1 MPFFTFG
8 LSLLELKR
16 YDMDRVR
23 FGIIGVG
30 NIGSVHARYLLA
42 GQVNEAR
49 LCAVC
54 DNDLTRHDAIRALVG
69 EQVGLFSDARD
80 MLESGLI
87 DAVII
92 ATPHYAHPELSMLAM
107 RHGIHTL
114 CEKPAGVYTAQ
125 VREMN
130 QCAAECDVVFGIMYN
145 QRPNPLYQKVKD
157 LIDSGELGE
166 IRRSTWIITNWY
178 RSQSYYNSG
187 GWRATWK
194 GEGGGVL
201 LNQDPHQLDLWQW
214 LVGMPV
220 RVRAFCQFG
229 QRRQIEVEDTVTAYA
244 EYANGAT
251 GVFITTVAETP
262 GTNRLEIAGDRG
274 KVVVE
279 DGKLRYWRL
288 RESETEFNA
297 RWQNG
302 FGEPECWEVHIPTP
316 PECSDHHVITTNFC
330 AAVLR
335 GEPLI
340 APGVEG
346 IRGLML
352 SNAMHLSTWTDAWVT
367 LPIDEKH
374 YLECLQARIAQSVD
388 KNVTSRT
395 LDASGTW

>member
-1 MPFFTFG
+1 
-8 LSLLELKR
+8 
-16 YDMDRVR
+16 MDKVR

-30 NIGSVHARYLLA
+30 NIGTLHARYLMA
-42 GQVNEAR
+42 GTVKEAC
-49 LCAVC
+49 LTAVC
-54 DNDLTRHDAIRALVG
+54 DNDLSKHPAIRQLVG
-69 EQVGLFSDARD
+69 DGITLFDDAET
-80 MLESGLI
+80 MLKSGLI
-87 DAVII
+87 DAVIVS
-92 ATPHYAHPELSMLAM
+92 TPHYDHPGLSMMAM

-130 QCAAECDVVFGIMYN
+130 EYARGCNVVFGMMFN

-166 IRRSTWIITNWY
+166 LRRSNWIITNWY

-220 RVRAFCQFG
+220 RMRAFCQFG
-229 QRRQIEVEDTVTAYA
+229 KHRDIEVENDVTAYA

-251 GVFITTVAETP
+251 GVFITTTAEAP
-262 GTNRLEIAGDRG
+262 GTNRLEITGDRG

-279 DGKLRYWRL
+279 EGRLRFWRL
-288 RESETEFNA
+288 RESEPEFNA

-302 FGEPECWEVHIPTP
+302 FGEPECWEVVIPPP
-316 PECSDHHVITTNFC
+316 PESSEHHVVTANFC
-330 AAVLR
+330 DAVLH
-335 GEPLI
+335 GKPLI
-340 APGVEG
+340 APGTDG
-346 IRGLML
+346 IRGLTL
-352 SNAMHLSTWTDAWVT
+352 SNAMHLSTWTDDWVN
-367 LPIDEKH
+367 LPFDEALFKK
-374 YLECLQARIAQSVD
+374 LLDERIATSVE
-388 KNVTSRT
+388 KQVESKT

>member
-1 MPFFTFG
+1 
-8 LSLLELKR
+8 
-16 YDMDRVR
+16 MDKVR

-30 NIGSVHARYLLA
+30 NIGTVHARYLLA
-42 GQVNEAR
+42 GTVKEAC
-49 LCAVC
+49 LTAVC
-54 DNDLTRHDAIRALVG
+54 DNNPDKHPAIRQLVG
-69 EQVGLFSDARD
+69 DEVAMFSDAEA
-80 MLESGLI
+80 MLKSGLI
-87 DAVII
+87 DAVIV
-92 ATPHYAHPELSMLAM
+92 ATPHYDHPGLSMLAM
-107 RHGIHTL
+107 RNGIHTL

-130 QCAAECDVVFGIMYN
+130 EFARGCNVVFGMMFN

-166 IRRSTWIITNWY
+166 LRRSNWIITNWY

-220 RVRAFCQFG
+220 RMRAFCQFG
-229 QRRQIEVEDTVTAYA
+229 KHRQIEVENEVTAYA

-251 GVFITTVAETP
+251 GVFITTTAEAP

-279 DGKLRYWRL
+279 DGKLRFWRL

-297 RWQNG
+297 RWENG
-302 FGEPECWEVHIPTP
+302 FGEPECWEVTIPVA
-316 PECSDHHVITTNFC
+316 PECSEHHVITANF
-330 AAVLR
+330 AAAGLH
-335 GEPLI
+335 GTPLL
-340 APGVEG
+340 APGTDG
-346 IRGLML
+346 IHGLTL
-352 SNAMHLSTWTDAWVT
+352 SNAMHLSTWTDDWVD
-367 LPIDEKH
+367 LPFDEALFKK
-374 YLECLQARIAQSVD
+374 LLDERIASSID
-388 KNVTSRT
+388 KQVESKT

>member
-1 MPFFTFG
+1 
-8 LSLLELKR
+8 
-16 YDMDRVR
+16 MDKVR

-30 NIGSVHARYLLA
+30 NIGTVHARYLLA
-42 GQVNEAR
+42 GTVKEAC
-49 LCAVC
+49 LTAVC
-54 DNDLTRHDAIRALVG
+54 DNNPDKHPAIRQLVG
-69 EQVGLFSDARD
+69 DEVAMFSDAEA
-80 MLESGLI
+80 MLKSGLI
-87 DAVII
+87 DAVIV
-92 ATPHYAHPELSMLAM
+92 ATPHYDHPGLSMLAM
-107 RHGIHTL
+107 RNGIHTL

-130 QCAAECDVVFGIMYN
+130 EFARGCNVVFGMMFN

-166 IRRSTWIITNWY
+166 LRRSNWIITNWY

-220 RVRAFCQFG
+220 RMRAFCQFG
-229 QRRQIEVEDTVTAYA
+229 KHRQIEVENEVTAYA

-251 GVFITTVAETP
+251 GVFITTTAEAP

-279 DGKLRYWRL
+279 DGKLRFWRL

-297 RWQNG
+297 HWENG
-302 FGEPECWEVHIPTP
+302 FGEPECWEVTIPVA
-316 PECSDHHVITTNFC
+316 PECSEHHVITANFA
-330 AAVLR
+330 AAVLH
-335 GEPLI
+335 GTPLL
-340 APGVEG
+340 APGTDG
-346 IRGLML
+346 IHGLTL
-352 SNAMHLSTWTDAWVT
+352 SNAMHLSTWTDDWVD
-367 LPIDEKH
+367 LPFDEALFKK
-374 YLECLQARIAQSVD
+374 LLDERIASSID
-388 KNVTSRT
+388 KQVESKT

>member
-1 MPFFTFG
+1 
-8 LSLLELKR
+8 
-16 YDMDRVR
+16 MDKVR

-30 NIGSVHARYLLA
+30 NIGTVHARYLLA
-42 GQVNEAR
+42 GTVKEAC
-49 LCAVC
+49 LTAVC
-54 DNDLTRHDAIRALVG
+54 DNNLSKHPAIRELVG
-69 EQVGLFSDARD
+69 EAVTLFSDAET
-80 MLESGLI
+80 MLKSGLI
-87 DAVII
+87 DAVIV
-92 ATPHYAHPELSMLAM
+92 ATPHYDHPGLSMLAM
-107 RHGIHTL
+107 RNGIHTL

-130 QCAAECDVVFGIMYN
+130 EFARGCKVVFGMMFN

-166 IRRSTWIITNWY
+166 LRRSNWIITNWY

-220 RVRAFCQFG
+220 RMRAFCQFG
-229 QRRQIEVEDTVTAYA
+229 KHRDIEVENEVTAYA

-251 GVFITTVAETP
+251 GVFITTTAEAP

-279 DGKLRYWRL
+279 DGKLRFWRL

-297 RWQNG
+297 RWENG
-302 FGEPECWEVHIPTP
+302 FGEPECWEVTIPVA
-316 PECSDHHVITTNFC
+316 PECSDHHVITANFA
-330 AAVLR
+330 AAVLH
-335 GEPLI
+335 GKPLI
-340 APGVEG
+340 APGTDG
-346 IRGLML
+346 IHGLTL
-352 SNAMHLSTWTDAWVT
+352 SNAMHLSTWTDDWVD
-367 LPIDEKH
+367 LPFDEARFKQ
-374 YLECLQARIAQSVD
+374 LLDERIASSVD
-388 KNVTSRT
+388 KQVESKT

>member
-1 MPFFTFG
+1 
-8 LSLLELKR
+8 
-16 YDMDRVR
+16 MDKVR

-30 NIGSVHARYLLA
+30 NIGTVHARYLLA
-42 GQVNEAR
+42 GTVKEAC
-49 LCAVC
+49 LTAVC
-54 DNDLTRHDAIRALVG
+54 DNNLSKHPAIRTLVG
-69 EQVGLFSDARD
+69 EDVTLFSDAEA
-80 MLESGLI
+80 MLKSGLI
-87 DAVII
+87 DAVIVS
-92 ATPHYAHPELSMLAM
+92 TPHYDHPGLSMLAM
-107 RHGIHTL
+107 RNGIHTL

-130 QCAAECDVVFGIMYN
+130 EFARGCNVVFGMMFN

-166 IRRSTWIITNWY
+166 LRRSNWIITNWY

-220 RVRAFCQFG
+220 RMRAFCQFG
-229 QRRQIEVEDTVTAYA
+229 KHRDIEVENEVTAYA

-251 GVFITTVAETP
+251 GVFITTTAEAP

-279 DGKLRYWRL
+279 DGKLRFWRL
-288 RESETEFNA
+288 RESETTFNA
-297 RWQNG
+297 RWENG
-302 FGEPECWEVHIPTP
+302 FGEPECREVTIPVA
-316 PECSDHHVITTNFC
+316 PECSDHHVITANFA
-330 AAVLR
+330 AAVLH
-335 GEPLI
+335 GTPLL
-340 APGVEG
+340 APGTDG
-346 IRGLML
+346 IHGLTL
-352 SNAMHLSTWTDAWVT
+352 SNAMHLSTWTDGWVD
-367 LPIDEKH
+367 LPFDEARFKQ
-374 YLECLQARIAQSVD
+374 LLDERIAGSVD
-388 KNVTSRT
+388 KQVESKT

>member
-1 MPFFTFG
+1 
-8 LSLLELKR
+8 
-16 YDMDRVR
+16 MDKVR

-30 NIGSVHARYLLA
+30 NIGTVHARYLLA
-42 GQVNEAR
+42 GTVKEAC
-49 LCAVC
+49 LTAVC
-54 DNDLTRHDAIRALVG
+54 DNNPDKHSAIRQLVG
-69 EQVGLFSDARD
+69 NDVALFSDAEE
-80 MLESGLI
+80 MLKSGLI
-87 DAVII
+87 DAVIVS
-92 ATPHYAHPELSMLAM
+92 TPHYDHPGLSMLAM

-130 QCAAECDVVFGIMYN
+130 EFARGCNVVFGMMFN

-157 LIDSGELGE
+157 LIDSGGLGE
-166 IRRSTWIITNWY
+166 LRRSNWIITNWY

-220 RVRAFCQFG
+220 RMRAFCQFG
-229 QRRQIEVEDTVTAYA
+229 KHRDIEVENEVTAYA
-244 EYANGAT
+244 EYTNGAT
-251 GVFITTVAETP
+251 GVFITTTAEAP

-279 DGKLRYWRL
+279 DGKLRFWRL

-297 RWQNG
+297 RWENG
-302 FGEPECWEVHIPTP
+302 FGEPECWEVTIPVA
-316 PECSDHHVITTNFC
+316 PECSDHHVITANFA
-330 AAVLR
+330 AAVLH
-335 GEPLI
+335 GTPLL
-340 APGVEG
+340 APGTEG
-346 IRGLML
+346 IHGLTL
-352 SNAMHLSTWTDAWVT
+352 SNAMHLSTWTDDWVD
-367 LPIDEKH
+367 LPFDEALFKK
-374 YLECLQARIAQSVD
+374 LLDERIATSID
-388 KNVTSRT
+388 KQVVSKT

>member
-1 MPFFTFG
+1 
-8 LSLLELKR
+8 
-16 YDMDRVR
+16 MDKVR

-30 NIGSVHARYLLA
+30 NIGTVHARYLLA
-42 GQVNEAR
+42 GTVKEAC
-49 LCAVC
+49 LTAVC
-54 DNDLTRHDAIRALVG
+54 DNNPDKHPAIRQLVG
-69 EQVGLFSDARD
+69 DEVAMFSDAEA
-80 MLESGLI
+80 MLKSGLI
-87 DAVII
+87 DAVIV
-92 ATPHYAHPELSMLAM
+92 ATPHYDHPGLSMLAM
-107 RHGIHTL
+107 RNGIHTL

-130 QCAAECDVVFGIMYN
+130 EFARGCNVVFGMMFN

-166 IRRSTWIITNWY
+166 LRRSNWIITNWY

-220 RVRAFCQFG
+220 RMRAFCQFG
-229 QRRQIEVEDTVTAYA
+229 KHRQIEVENEVTAYA

-251 GVFITTVAETP
+251 GVFITTTAEAP

-279 DGKLRYWRL
+279 DGKLRFWRL

-297 RWQNG
+297 RWENG
-302 FGEPECWEVHIPTP
+302 FGEPECWEVTIPVA
-316 PECSDHHVITTNFC
+316 PECSEHHVITANFA
-330 AAVLR
+330 AAVLH
-335 GEPLI
+335 GTPLL
-340 APGVEG
+340 APGTDG
-346 IRGLML
+346 IHGLTL
-352 SNAMHLSTWTDAWVT
+352 SNAMHLSTWTDDWVD
-367 LPIDEKH
+367 LPFDEALFKK
-374 YLECLQARIAQSVD
+374 LLDERIASSIGKQVES
-388 KNVTSRT
+388 KT

>member
-1 MPFFTFG
+1 M
-8 LSLLELKR
+8 EK
-16 YDMDRVR
+16 VR

-30 NIGSVHARYLLA
+30 NIGTVHARYLLA
-42 GQVNEAR
+42 GTVKEAC
-49 LCAVC
+49 LTAVC
-54 DNDLTRHDAIRALVG
+54 DNNPDKHSAIRQLVG
-69 EQVGLFSDARD
+69 DNVTLFSDAEA
-80 MLESGLI
+80 MLKSGLI
-87 DAVII
+87 DAVIV
-92 ATPHYAHPELSMLAM
+92 ATPHYDHPGLSMLAM

-130 QCAAECDVVFGIMYN
+130 EFARGCNVVFGMMFN

-166 IRRSTWIITNWY
+166 LRRSNWIITNWY

-220 RVRAFCQFG
+220 RMRAFCQFG
-229 QRRQIEVEDTVTAYA
+229 KHRDIEVENEVTAYA

-251 GVFITTVAETP
+251 GVFITTTAEAP

-279 DGKLRYWRL
+279 DGKLRFWRL

-297 RWQNG
+297 RWEKG
-302 FGEPECWEVHIPTP
+302 FGEPECWEVTIPVA
-316 PECSDHHVITTNFC
+316 PECSDHHVITANFA
-330 AAVLR
+330 AAVLH
-335 GEPLI
+335 GTPLL
-340 APGVEG
+340 APGADG
-346 IRGLML
+346 IHGLTL
-352 SNAMHLSTWTDAWVT
+352 SNAMHLSTWTDDWVD
-367 LPIDEKH
+367 LPFDEARFKS
-374 YLECLQARIAQSVD
+374 LLDERIARSVD
-388 KNVTSRT
+388 KQVESKT

>member
-1 MPFFTFG
+1 
-8 LSLLELKR
+8 
-16 YDMDRVR
+16 MDKVR

-30 NIGSVHARYLLA
+30 NIGTIHARYLLA
-42 GQVNEAR
+42 GTVKEAC
-49 LCAVC
+49 LTAVC
-54 DNDLTRHDAIRALVG
+54 DNNSDKHLAIRQLVG
-69 EQVGLFSDARD
+69 EKVAMFSDAEE
-80 MLESGLI
+80 MLKSGLI
-87 DAVII
+87 DAVIV
-92 ATPHYAHPELSMLAM
+92 ATPHYDHPGLSMLAM
-107 RHGIHTL
+107 RNGIHTL

-130 QCAAECDVVFGIMYN
+130 EFARGCNVVFGMMFN

-166 IRRSTWIITNWY
+166 LRRSNWIITNWY

-220 RVRAFCQFG
+220 RMRAFCQFG
-229 QRRQIEVEDTVTAYA
+229 KHRQIEVENEVTAYA

-251 GVFITTVAETP
+251 GVFITTTAEAP

-279 DGKLRYWRL
+279 DGKLRFWRL

-297 RWQNG
+297 RWENG
-302 FGEPECWEVHIPTP
+302 FGEPECWEVTIPVA
-316 PECSDHHVITTNFC
+316 PECSDHHVITANFA
-330 AAVLR
+330 AAVLH
-335 GEPLI
+335 GTPLL
-340 APGVEG
+340 APGTDG
-346 IRGLML
+346 IHGLTL
-352 SNAMHLSTWTDAWVT
+352 SNAMHLSTWTDDWVD
-367 LPIDEKH
+367 LPFDEALFKK
-374 YLECLQARIAQSVD
+374 LLDERIASSID
-388 KNVTSRT
+388 KQVESKT

>member
-1 MPFFTFG
+1 
-8 LSLLELKR
+8 
-16 YDMDRVR
+16 MDKVR

-30 NIGSVHARYLLA
+30 NIGTLHARYLMA
-42 GQVNEAR
+42 GTVKEAC
-49 LCAVC
+49 LTAVC
-54 DNDLTRHDAIRALVG
+54 DNDLNKHPAIRQLVG
-69 EQVGLFSDARD
+69 DGITLFDDAET
-80 MLESGLI
+80 MLKSGLI
-87 DAVII
+87 DAVIVS
-92 ATPHYAHPELSMLAM
+92 TPHYDHPGLSMMAM

-130 QCAAECDVVFGIMYN
+130 EYARGCNVVFGMMFN

-166 IRRSTWIITNWY
+166 LRRSNWIITNWY

-220 RVRAFCQFG
+220 RMRAFCQFG
-229 QRRQIEVEDTVTAYA
+229 KHRDIEVENDVTAYA

-251 GVFITTVAETP
+251 GVFITTTAEAP
-262 GTNRLEIAGDRG
+262 GTNRLEITGDRG

-279 DGKLRYWRL
+279 EGRLRFWRL
-288 RESETEFNA
+288 RESEPEFNA

-302 FGEPECWEVHIPTP
+302 FGEPECWEVIIPTP
-316 PECSDHHVITTNFC
+316 PESSEHHVVTANFC
-330 AAVLR
+330 DAVLH
-335 GEPLI
+335 GKPLI
-340 APGVEG
+340 APGTDG
-346 IRGLML
+346 IRGLTL
-352 SNAMHLSTWTDAWVT
+352 SNAMHLSTWTDDWVN
-367 LPIDEKH
+367 LPFDEALFKK
-374 YLECLQARIAQSVD
+374 LLDERIATSVE
-388 KNVTSRT
+388 KQVESKT

>member
-1 MPFFTFG
+1 
-8 LSLLELKR
+8 
-16 YDMDRVR
+16 MDKVR

-30 NIGSVHARYLLA
+30 NIGTVHARYLLA
-42 GQVNEAR
+42 GTVKEAC
-49 LCAVC
+49 LTAVC
-54 DNDLTRHDAIRALVG
+54 DNNLSKHPAIRELVG
-69 EQVGLFSDARD
+69 EAVTLFSDAET
-80 MLESGLI
+80 MLKSGLI
-87 DAVII
+87 DAVIVS
-92 ATPHYAHPELSMLAM
+92 TPHYDHPGLSMLAM
-107 RHGIHTL
+107 RNGIHTL

-130 QCAAECDVVFGIMYN
+130 EFARGCNVVFGMMFN

-166 IRRSTWIITNWY
+166 LRRSNWIITNWY

-220 RVRAFCQFG
+220 RMRAFCQFG
-229 QRRQIEVEDTVTAYA
+229 KHRDIKVENEVTAYA

-251 GVFITTVAETP
+251 GVFITTTAEAP

-279 DGKLRYWRL
+279 DGKLRFWRL

-297 RWQNG
+297 RWENG
-302 FGEPECWEVHIPTP
+302 FGEPECWEVTIPVA
-316 PECSDHHVITTNFC
+316 PESSEHHVITANFA
-330 AAVLR
+330 AAVLH
-335 GEPLI
+335 GTLLL
-340 APGVEG
+340 APGSDG
-346 IRGLML
+346 IHGLTL
-352 SNAMHLSTWTDAWVT
+352 SNAMHLSTWTDDWVNLPFDET
-367 LPIDEKH
+367 LFKKLLDE
-374 YLECLQARIAQSVD
+374 RIATSID
-388 KNVTSRT
+388 KQVESKT
-395 LDASGTW
+395 LDASGSW

>member
-1 MPFFTFG
+1 
-8 LSLLELKR
+8 
-16 YDMDRVR
+16 MDKVR

-30 NIGSVHARYLLA
+30 NIGTVHARYLLA
-42 GQVNEAR
+42 GTVKEAC
-49 LCAVC
+49 LTAVC
-54 DNDLTRHDAIRALVG
+54 DNNLSKHPAIRELVG
-69 EQVGLFSDARD
+69 EAVTLFSDAET
-80 MLESGLI
+80 MLKSGLI
-87 DAVII
+87 DAVIV
-92 ATPHYAHPELSMLAM
+92 ATPHYDHPGLSMLAM
-107 RHGIHTL
+107 RNGIHTL

-130 QCAAECDVVFGIMYN
+130 EFARGCNVVFGMMFN

-166 IRRSTWIITNWY
+166 LRRSNWIITNWY

-220 RVRAFCQFG
+220 RMRAFCQFG
-229 QRRQIEVEDTVTAYA
+229 KHRDIEVENEVTAYA

-251 GVFITTVAETP
+251 GVFITTTAEAP

-279 DGKLRYWRL
+279 DGKLRFWRL

-297 RWQNG
+297 RWENG
-302 FGEPECWEVHIPTP
+302 FGEPECWEVTIPVA
-316 PECSDHHVITTNFC
+316 PECSDHHVITANFA
-330 AAVLR
+330 AAVLH
-335 GEPLI
+335 GKPLI
-340 APGVEG
+340 APGTDG
-346 IRGLML
+346 IHGLTL
-352 SNAMHLSTWTDAWVT
+352 SNAMHLSTWTDDWVD
-367 LPIDEKH
+367 LPFDEARFKQ
-374 YLECLQARIAQSVD
+374 LLDERIASSVD
-388 KNVTSRT
+388 KQVESKT

>member
-1 MPFFTFG
+1 M
-8 LSLLELKR
+8 KK
-16 YDMDRVR
+16 VR

-30 NIGSVHARYLLA
+30 NIGTVHARYLLA
-42 GQVNEAR
+42 GKVEEAC
-49 LCAVC
+49 LTAVC
-54 DNDLTRHDAIRALVG
+54 DNNPDKHAAIRRLTG
-69 EQVGLFSDARD
+69 ESVALFSDARE

-87 DAVII
+87 DAVIV
-92 ATPHYAHPELSMLAM
+92 ATPHYDHPALSIMAM
-107 RHGIHTL
+107 RRGIHTL

-125 VREMN
+125 VEEMN
-130 QCAAECDVVFGIMYN
+130 ACARECDVVFSMMYN

-166 IRRSTWIITNWY
+166 LRRSNWIITNWY

-220 RVRAFCQFG
+220 RMRAFCQFG
-229 QRRQIEVEDTVTAYA
+229 KHRQIEVENEVTAYA

-251 GVFITTVAETP
+251 GVFITTTAEAP

-279 DGKLRYWRL
+279 EGRLRFWRL

-302 FGEPECWEVHIPTP
+302 FGEPECWEVTIPTAA
-316 PECSDHHVITTNFC
+316 ECSEHDVITRNFT
-330 AAVLR
+330 AAILH

-340 APGVEG
+340 APGLEG
-346 IRGLML
+346 IRGLTL
-352 SNAMHLSTWTDAWVT
+352 SNAMHLSTWIDDWVAFPFDEQRYYQ
-367 LPIDEKH
+367 LLQERIASSVEKH
-374 YLECLQARIAQSVD
+374 VA
-388 KNVTSRT
+388 SRT

>member
-1 MPFFTFG
+1 
-8 LSLLELKR
+8 
-16 YDMDRVR
+16 MDKVR

-30 NIGSVHARYLLA
+30 NIGTVHARYLLA
-42 GQVNEAR
+42 GTVKEAC
-49 LCAVC
+49 LTAVC
-54 DNDLTRHDAIRALVG
+54 DNNLSKHPAIRELVG
-69 EQVGLFSDARD
+69 DAVTLFSDAET
-80 MLESGLI
+80 MLKSGLI
-87 DAVII
+87 DAVIVS
-92 ATPHYAHPELSMLAM
+92 TPHYDHPGLSMLAM
-107 RHGIHTL
+107 RNGIHTL

-130 QCAAECDVVFGIMYN
+130 EFARGCNVVFGMMFN

-166 IRRSTWIITNWY
+166 LRRSNWIITNWY

-220 RVRAFCQFG
+220 RMRAFCQFG
-229 QRRQIEVEDTVTAYA
+229 KHRDIEVENEVTAYA

-251 GVFITTVAETP
+251 GVFITTTAEAP

-279 DGKLRYWRL
+279 DGKLRFWRL

-297 RWQNG
+297 RWENG
-302 FGEPECWEVHIPTP
+302 FGEPECWEVTLPVA
-316 PECSDHHVITTNFC
+316 PESSEHHVITANFA
-330 AAVLR
+330 AAVLH
-335 GEPLI
+335 GTPLL
-340 APGVEG
+340 APGTDG
-346 IRGLML
+346 IHGLTL
-352 SNAMHLSTWTDAWVT
+352 SNAMHLSTWTDDWVNLPFDET
-367 LPIDEKH
+367 LFKKLLDE
-374 YLECLQARIAQSVD
+374 RIATSID
-388 KNVTSRT
+388 KQVESKT
-395 LDASGTW
+395 LDASGSW

>member
-1 MPFFTFG
+1 M
-8 LSLLELKR
+8 EK
-16 YDMDRVR
+16 VR

-30 NIGSVHARYLLA
+30 NIGTVHARYLLA
-42 GQVNEAR
+42 GTVQEAR
-49 LCAVC
+49 LTAVC
-54 DNDLTRHDAIRALVG
+54 DNDPGKHAAIRQLVG
-69 EQVGLFSDARD
+69 SEVALFSDAQE
-80 MLESGLI
+80 MLQSGLI
-87 DAVII
+87 DAVIVS
-92 ATPHYAHPELSMLAM
+92 TPHYDHPRLSMMAM

-130 QCAAECDVVFGIMYN
+130 DFARGCNVIFGMMFN

-157 LIDSGELGE
+157 LIESGELGE
-166 IRRSTWIITNWY
+166 LRRSNWIITNWY

-229 QRRQIEVEDTVTAYA
+229 KHRQIEVENEVTAYA

-251 GVFITTVAETP
+251 GVFITTTAEAP

-279 DGKLRYWRL
+279 DGKLRFWRL
-288 RESETEFNA
+288 RESETDFNA

-302 FGEPECWEVHIPTP
+302 FGEPECWEVVLPVA
-316 PECSDHHVITTNFC
+316 PECSDHHVITANFT
-330 AAVLR
+330 AAVLH
-335 GEPLI
+335 GTPLV
-340 APGVEG
+340 APGQEG
-346 IRGLML
+346 IHGLTL
-352 SNAMHLSTWTDAWVT
+352 SNAMHLSTWTDNWVT
-367 LPIDEKH
+367 LPFDEALFKQ
-374 YLECLQARIAQSVD
+374 LLDERIAASVD
-388 KNVTSRT
+388 KHVESKT

>member
-1 MPFFTFG
+1 M
-8 LSLLELKR
+8 EK
-16 YDMDRVR
+16 VR

-30 NIGSVHARYLLA
+30 NIGTVHARYLLA
-42 GQVNEAR
+42 GTVKEAC
-49 LCAVC
+49 LTAVC
-54 DNDLTRHDAIRALVG
+54 DNNLSKHSAIRQLVG
-69 EQVGLFSDARD
+69 EEVEIFSDAEA
-80 MLESGLI
+80 MLKSGLI
-87 DAVII
+87 DAVIVS
-92 ATPHYAHPELSMLAM
+92 TPHYDHPGLSMLAM

-130 QCAAECDVVFGIMYN
+130 EFARGCNVVFGMMFN

-166 IRRSTWIITNWY
+166 LRRSNWIITNWY

-220 RVRAFCQFG
+220 RMRAFCQEG
-229 QRRQIEVEDTVTAYA
+229 KHRQIEVENEVTAYA

-251 GVFITTVAETP
+251 GVFITTTAEAP

-279 DGKLRYWRL
+279 DGKLRFWRL

-302 FGEPECWEVHIPTP
+302 FGEPECWEVTLPVA
-316 PECSDHHVITTNFC
+316 PESSEHYVVTANF
-330 AAVLR
+330 AATVLH
-335 GEPLI
+335 GTPLI
-340 APGVEG
+340 APGTDG
-346 IRGLML
+346 IHGLTL
-352 SNAMHLSTWTDAWVT
+352 SNAMHLSTWTDGWVD
-367 LPIDEKH
+367 LPFDEALFKK
-374 YLECLQARIAQSVD
+374 LLDERIARSVD
-388 KNVTSRT
+388 KQVESKT

>member
-1 MPFFTFG
+1 
-8 LSLLELKR
+8 
-16 YDMDRVR
+16 MDKVR

-30 NIGSVHARYLLA
+30 NIGTVHARYLLA
-42 GQVNEAR
+42 GTIKEAC
-49 LCAVC
+49 LTAVC
-54 DNDLTRHDAIRALVG
+54 DNNPDKHSAIRQVVG
-69 EQVGLFSDARD
+69 NDVPLFSDAEE
-80 MLESGLI
+80 MLKSGLI
-87 DAVII
+87 DAVIVS
-92 ATPHYAHPELSMLAM
+92 TPHYDHPGLSMLAM

-130 QCAAECDVVFGIMYN
+130 EFARGCNVVFGMMFN

-166 IRRSTWIITNWY
+166 LRRSNWIITNWY

-220 RVRAFCQFG
+220 RMRAFCQFG
-229 QRRQIEVEDTVTAYA
+229 KHRDIEVENEVSAYA

-251 GVFITTVAETP
+251 GVFITTTAEAP

-279 DGKLRYWRL
+279 DGKLRFWRL
-288 RESETEFNA
+288 QESETEFNA
-297 RWQNG
+297 RWENG
-302 FGEPECWEVHIPTP
+302 FGEPECWEVTIPVA
-316 PECSDHHVITTNFC
+316 PECCDHHVITANFA
-330 AAVLR
+330 AAVLH
-335 GEPLI
+335 GTPLL
-340 APGVEG
+340 APGTEG
-346 IRGLML
+346 IHGLTL
-352 SNAMHLSTWTDAWVT
+352 SNAMHLSTWTDDWVD
-367 LPIDEKH
+367 LPFDEALFKK
-374 YLECLQARIAQSVD
+374 LLDERIA
-388 KNVTSRT
+388 TSINKQVVSKT

>member
-1 MPFFTFG
+1 M
-8 LSLLELKR
+8 KK
-16 YDMDRVR
+16 VR

-30 NIGSVHARYLLA
+30 NIGTVHARYLLA
-42 GQVNEAR
+42 GKVEEAC
-49 LCAVC
+49 LTAVC
-54 DNDLTRHDAIRALVG
+54 DNNPDKHAAIRRLTG
-69 EQVGLFSDARD
+69 ESLALFSDARE

-87 DAVII
+87 DAVIV
-92 ATPHYAHPELSMLAM
+92 ATPHYDHPALSIMAM
-107 RHGIHTL
+107 RRGIHTL

-125 VREMN
+125 VEEMN
-130 QCAAECDVVFGIMYN
+130 ACARECDVVFSMMYN

-166 IRRSTWIITNWY
+166 LRRSNWIITNWY

-220 RVRAFCQFG
+220 RMRAFCQFG
-229 QRRQIEVEDTVTAYA
+229 KHRQIEVENEVTAYA

-251 GVFITTVAETP
+251 GVFITTTAEAP

-279 DGKLRYWRL
+279 EGRLRFWRL

-302 FGEPECWEVHIPTP
+302 FGEPECWEVTIPTAA
-316 PECSDHHVITTNFC
+316 ECSEHDVITRNFT
-330 AAVLR
+330 AAILH

-340 APGVEG
+340 APGLEG
-346 IRGLML
+346 IRGLTL
-352 SNAMHLSTWTDAWVT
+352 SNAMHLSTWIDDWVAFPFDEQRYYQ
-367 LPIDEKH
+367 LLQERIASSVEKH
-374 YLECLQARIAQSVD
+374 VA
-388 KNVTSRT
+388 SRT

>member
-1 MPFFTFG
+1 
-8 LSLLELKR
+8 
-16 YDMDRVR
+16 MDKVR

-30 NIGSVHARYLLA
+30 NIGTVHARYLLA
-42 GQVNEAR
+42 GTVEEAC
-49 LCAVC
+49 LTAVC
-54 DNDLTRHDAIRALVG
+54 DNNLSKHPAIRELVG
-69 EQVGLFSDARD
+69 EAVTLFSDAET
-80 MLESGLI
+80 MLKSGLI
-87 DAVII
+87 DAVIV
-92 ATPHYAHPELSMLAM
+92 ATPHYDHPGLSMLAM
-107 RHGIHTL
+107 RNGIHTL

-130 QCAAECDVVFGIMYN
+130 EFARGCNVVFGMMFN

-166 IRRSTWIITNWY
+166 LRRSNWIITNWY

-220 RVRAFCQFG
+220 RMRAFCQFG
-229 QRRQIEVEDTVTAYA
+229 KHRDIEVENEVTAYA

-251 GVFITTVAETP
+251 GVFITTTAEAP

-279 DGKLRYWRL
+279 DGKLRFWRL

-297 RWQNG
+297 RWENG
-302 FGEPECWEVHIPTP
+302 FGEPECWEVTIPVA
-316 PECSDHHVITTNFC
+316 PECSDHHVITANFA
-330 AAVLR
+330 AAVLH
-335 GEPLI
+335 GKPLI
-340 APGVEG
+340 APGTDG
-346 IRGLML
+346 IHGLTL
-352 SNAMHLSTWTDAWVT
+352 SNAMHLSTWTDDWVD
-367 LPIDEKH
+367 LPFDEARFKQ
-374 YLECLQARIAQSVD
+374 LLDERIASSVD
-388 KNVTSRT
+388 KQVESKT

>member
-1 MPFFTFG
+1 M
-8 LSLLELKR
+8 KK
-16 YDMDRVR
+16 VR

-30 NIGSVHARYLLA
+30 NIGTVHARYLLA
-42 GQVNEAR
+42 GKVEEAC
-49 LCAVC
+49 LTAVC
-54 DNDLTRHDAIRALVG
+54 DNNPDKHAAIRRLTG
-69 EQVGLFSDARD
+69 ESVALFSDARE
-80 MLESGLI
+80 MMESGLI
-87 DAVII
+87 DAVIV
-92 ATPHYAHPELSMLAM
+92 ATPHYDHPALSIMAM
-107 RHGIHTL
+107 RRGIHTL

-125 VREMN
+125 VEEMN
-130 QCAAECDVVFGIMYN
+130 ACARECDVVFSMMYN

-166 IRRSTWIITNWY
+166 LRRSNWIITNWY

-220 RVRAFCQFG
+220 RMRAFCQFG
-229 QRRQIEVEDTVTAYA
+229 KHRQIEVENEVTAYA

-251 GVFITTVAETP
+251 GVFITTTAEAP

-279 DGKLRYWRL
+279 EGRLRFWRL

-302 FGEPECWEVHIPTP
+302 FGEPECWEVTIPTAA
-316 PECSDHHVITTNFC
+316 ECSEHDVITRNFT
-330 AAVLR
+330 AAILH

-340 APGVEG
+340 APGLEG
-346 IRGLML
+346 IRGLTL
-352 SNAMHLSTWTDAWVT
+352 SNAMHLSTWIDDWVAFPFDEQRYYQ
-367 LPIDEKH
+367 LLQERIASSVEKH
-374 YLECLQARIAQSVD
+374 VA
-388 KNVTSRT
+388 SRT

>member
-1 MPFFTFG
+1 M
-8 LSLLELKR
+8 EK
-16 YDMDRVR
+16 VR

-30 NIGSVHARYLLA
+30 NIGTVHARYLLA
-42 GQVNEAR
+42 GTVKEAC
-49 LCAVC
+49 LTAVC
-54 DNDLTRHDAIRALVG
+54 DNNLDKHPAIRQLVG
-69 EQVGLFSDARD
+69 EEVEIFSDAEA
-80 MLESGLI
+80 MLKSGLI
-87 DAVII
+87 DAVIVS
-92 ATPHYAHPELSMLAM
+92 TPHYDHPGLSMLAM
-107 RHGIHTL
+107 HHGIHTL

-130 QCAAECDVVFGIMYN
+130 EFARGCNVVFGMMFN

-166 IRRSTWIITNWY
+166 LRRSNWIITNWY

-220 RVRAFCQFG
+220 RMRAFCQEG
-229 QRRQIEVEDTVTAYA
+229 KHRQIEVENEVTAYA

-251 GVFITTVAETP
+251 GVFITTTAEAP

-279 DGKLRYWRL
+279 DGKLRFWRL

-302 FGEPECWEVHIPTP
+302 FGEPECWEVTIPVA
-316 PECSDHHVITTNFC
+316 PESSEHHVVTANFA
-330 AAVLR
+330 AAVLH
-335 GEPLI
+335 GTPLI
-340 APGVEG
+340 APGTDG
-346 IRGLML
+346 IHGLTL
-352 SNAMHLSTWTDAWVT
+352 SNAMHLSTWTDDWVD
-367 LPIDEKH
+367 LPFDEALFKK
-374 YLECLQARIAQSVD
+374 LLDERIAHSVE
-388 KNVTSRT
+388 KQVESKT

>member
-1 MPFFTFG
+1 
-8 LSLLELKR
+8 
-16 YDMDRVR
+16 MDKVR

-30 NIGSVHARYLLA
+30 NIGTVHARYLLA
-42 GQVNEAR
+42 GTVKEAC
-49 LCAVC
+49 LTAVC
-54 DNDLTRHDAIRALVG
+54 DNNSDKHLAIRQLVG
-69 EQVGLFSDARD
+69 EKVAMFSDAEE
-80 MLESGLI
+80 MLKSGLI
-87 DAVII
+87 DAVIV
-92 ATPHYAHPELSMLAM
+92 ATPHYDHPGLSMLAM
-107 RHGIHTL
+107 RNGIHTL
-114 CEKPAGVYTAQ
+114 CEKPAGVYTTQ

-130 QCAAECDVVFGIMYN
+130 EFARGCNVVFGMMFN

-166 IRRSTWIITNWY
+166 LRRSNWIITNWY

-220 RVRAFCQFG
+220 RMRAFCQFG
-229 QRRQIEVEDTVTAYA
+229 KHRQIEVENEVTAYA

-251 GVFITTVAETP
+251 GVFITTTAEAP

-279 DGKLRYWRL
+279 DGKLRFWRL

-297 RWQNG
+297 RWENG
-302 FGEPECWEVHIPTP
+302 FGEPECWEVTIPVA
-316 PECSDHHVITTNFC
+316 PECSDHHVITANFA
-330 AAVLR
+330 AAVLH
-335 GEPLI
+335 GTPLL
-340 APGVEG
+340 APGTDG
-346 IRGLML
+346 IHGLTL
-352 SNAMHLSTWTDAWVT
+352 SNAMHLSTWTDDWVD
-367 LPIDEKH
+367 LPFDEALFKK
-374 YLECLQARIAQSVD
+374 LLDERIASSID
-388 KNVTSRT
+388 KQVESKT

>member
-1 MPFFTFG
+1 M
-8 LSLLELKR
+8 EK
-16 YDMDRVR
+16 VR

-30 NIGSVHARYLLA
+30 NIGTVHARYLLA
-42 GQVNEAR
+42 GTVKEAC
-49 LCAVC
+49 LTAVC
-54 DNDLTRHDAIRALVG
+54 DNNLDKHAAIRQLVG
-69 EQVGLFSDARD
+69 AEIEVFSDAEA
-80 MLESGLI
+80 MLKSGLI
-87 DAVII
+87 DAVIVS
-92 ATPHYAHPELSMLAM
+92 TPHYDHPGLSMLAM

-130 QCAAECDVVFGIMYN
+130 EFARGCNVVFGMMFN

-166 IRRSTWIITNWY
+166 LRRSNWIITNWY

-220 RVRAFCQFG
+220 RMRAFCQEG
-229 QRRQIEVEDTVTAYA
+229 KHRQIEVENEVTAYA

-251 GVFITTVAETP
+251 GVFITTTAEAP

-279 DGKLRYWRL
+279 DGKLRFWRL

-302 FGEPECWEVHIPTP
+302 FGEPECWEVTLPVA
-316 PECSDHHVITTNFC
+316 PESSEHHVVTANFA
-330 AAVLR
+330 AAVLH
-335 GEPLI
+335 GTPLI
-340 APGVEG
+340 APGTDG
-346 IRGLML
+346 IHGLTL
-352 SNAMHLSTWTDAWVT
+352 SNAMHLSTWTDGWVD
-367 LPIDEKH
+367 LPFDEALFKK
-374 YLECLQARIAQSVD
+374 LLDERIARSVD
-388 KNVTSRT
+388 KQVESKT

>member
-1 MPFFTFG
+1 
-8 LSLLELKR
+8 
-16 YDMDRVR
+16 MDKVR

-42 GQVNEAR
+42 GTVKEAC
-49 LCAVC
+49 LTAVC
-54 DNDLTRHDAIRALVG
+54 DNNPDKHPAIRQLVG
-69 EQVGLFSDARD
+69 DEVAMFSDAEA
-80 MLESGLI
+80 MLKSGLI
-87 DAVII
+87 DAVIV
-92 ATPHYAHPELSMLAM
+92 ATPHYDHPGLSMLAM
-107 RHGIHTL
+107 RNGIHTL

-130 QCAAECDVVFGIMYN
+130 EFARGCNVVFGMMFN

-166 IRRSTWIITNWY
+166 LRRSNWIITNWY

-220 RVRAFCQFG
+220 RMRAFCQFG
-229 QRRQIEVEDTVTAYA
+229 KHRQIEVENEVTAYA

-251 GVFITTVAETP
+251 GVFITTTAEAP

-279 DGKLRYWRL
+279 DGKLRFWRL

-297 RWQNG
+297 RWENG
-302 FGEPECWEVHIPTP
+302 FGEPECWEVTIPVA
-316 PECSDHHVITTNFC
+316 PECSEHHVITANFA
-330 AAVLR
+330 AAVLY
-335 GEPLI
+335 GTPLL
-340 APGVEG
+340 APGTDG
-346 IRGLML
+346 IHGLTL
-352 SNAMHLSTWTDAWVT
+352 SNAMHLSTWTDDWVD
-367 LPIDEKH
+367 LPFDEALFKK
-374 YLECLQARIAQSVD
+374 LLDERIASSID
-388 KNVTSRT
+388 KQVESKT

>member
-1 MPFFTFG
+1 
-8 LSLLELKR
+8 
-16 YDMDRVR
+16 MDKVR

-30 NIGSVHARYLLA
+30 NIGTVHARYLLA
-42 GQVNEAR
+42 GTVKEAC
-49 LCAVC
+49 LTAVC
-54 DNDLTRHDAIRALVG
+54 DNNPDKHPAIRQLVG
-69 EQVGLFSDARD
+69 DEVAMFSDAEA
-80 MLESGLI
+80 MLKSGLI
-87 DAVII
+87 DAVIV
-92 ATPHYAHPELSMLAM
+92 ATPHYDHPGLSMLAM
-107 RHGIHTL
+107 RNGIHTL

-130 QCAAECDVVFGIMYN
+130 EFARGCNVVFGMMFN

-166 IRRSTWIITNWY
+166 LRRSNWIITNWY

-220 RVRAFCQFG
+220 RMRAFCQFG
-229 QRRQIEVEDTVTAYA
+229 KHRQIEVENEVTAYA

-251 GVFITTVAETP
+251 GVFITTTAEAP

-279 DGKLRYWRL
+279 DGKLRFWRL

-297 RWQNG
+297 RWENG
-302 FGEPECWEVHIPTP
+302 FGEPECWEVTIPVA
-316 PECSDHHVITTNFC
+316 PECSEHHVITANFA
-330 AAVLR
+330 AAVLY
-335 GEPLI
+335 GTPLL
-340 APGVEG
+340 APGTDG
-346 IRGLML
+346 IHGLTL
-352 SNAMHLSTWTDAWVT
+352 SNAMHLSTWTDDWVD
-367 LPIDEKH
+367 LPFDEALFKK
-374 YLECLQARIAQSVD
+374 LLDERIASSID
-388 KNVTSRT
+388 KQVESKT

>member
-1 MPFFTFG
+1 M
-8 LSLLELKR
+8 EK
-16 YDMDRVR
+16 VR

-30 NIGSVHARYLLA
+30 NIGTVHARYLLA
-42 GQVNEAR
+42 GTVKEAC
-49 LCAVC
+49 LTAVC
-54 DNDLTRHDAIRALVG
+54 DNNLDKHPAIRQLVG
-69 EQVGLFSDARD
+69 EEVEIFSDAEA
-80 MLESGLI
+80 MLKSGLI
-87 DAVII
+87 DAVIVS
-92 ATPHYAHPELSMLAM
+92 TPHYDHPGLSMLAM

-130 QCAAECDVVFGIMYN
+130 EFARGCNVVFGMMFN

-166 IRRSTWIITNWY
+166 LRRSNWIITNWY

-220 RVRAFCQFG
+220 RMRAFCQEG
-229 QRRQIEVEDTVTAYA
+229 KHRQIEVENEVTAYA

-251 GVFITTVAETP
+251 GVFITTTAEAP

-279 DGKLRYWRL
+279 DGKLRFWRL

-302 FGEPECWEVHIPTP
+302 FGEPECWEVTIPVA
-316 PECSDHHVITTNFC
+316 PESSEHHVVTANFA
-330 AAVLR
+330 AAVLH
-335 GEPLI
+335 GTPLI
-340 APGVEG
+340 APGTDG
-346 IRGLML
+346 IHGLTL
-352 SNAMHLSTWTDAWVT
+352 SNAMHLSTWTDGWVD
-367 LPIDEKH
+367 LPFDEALFKK
-374 YLECLQARIAQSVD
+374 LLDERIAHSVE
-388 KNVTSRT
+388 KQVESKT

>member
-1 MPFFTFG
+1 M
-8 LSLLELKR
+8 KK
-16 YDMDRVR
+16 VR

-30 NIGSVHARYLLA
+30 NIGTVHARYLLA
-42 GQVNEAR
+42 GKVEEAC
-49 LCAVC
+49 LTAVC
-54 DNDLTRHDAIRALVG
+54 DNNPDKHAAIRRLTG
-69 EQVGLFSDARD
+69 ESVALFSDARE
-80 MLESGLI
+80 MMESGLI
-87 DAVII
+87 DAVIV
-92 ATPHYAHPELSMLAM
+92 ATPHYDHPALSIMAM
-107 RHGIHTL
+107 RRGIHTL

-125 VREMN
+125 VEEMN
-130 QCAAECDVVFGIMYN
+130 ACARECDVVFSMMYN

-166 IRRSTWIITNWY
+166 LRRSNWIITNWY

-220 RVRAFCQFG
+220 RMRAFCQFG
-229 QRRQIEVEDTVTAYA
+229 KHRQIEVENEVTAYA

-251 GVFITTVAETP
+251 GVFITTTAEAP

-279 DGKLRYWRL
+279 EGRLRFWRL

-302 FGEPECWEVHIPTP
+302 FGEPECWEVTIPTAA
-316 PECSDHHVITTNFC
+316 ECSEHDVITRNFT
-330 AAVLR
+330 AAILH
-335 GEPLI
+335 GESLI
-340 APGVEG
+340 APGLEG
-346 IRGLML
+346 IRGLTL
-352 SNAMHLSTWTDAWVT
+352 SNAMHLSTWIDDWVAFPFDEQRYYQ
-367 LPIDEKH
+367 LLQERIASSVEKH
-374 YLECLQARIAQSVD
+374 VA
-388 KNVTSRT
+388 SRT